1 MLALTLHAVKIE
13 RNLPFR
19 FDNGVFD
26 KHTKQTTTTMMTTTT
41 KTKEIIPFI
50 RPFLFDFGWPMPI
63 ERWWRWDERQIHTL
77 SMRAYLDEESIFFSF
92 FLSHTLSLL
101 RPLLL
106 LLLCSFLMI
115 LYNIYMCV
123 FASKPAP
130 IVKMNQYIEHV
141 CAWARIHRHA
151 VACGRIIYAISSLC
165 IYIW

>member
-1 MLALTLHAVKIE
+1 MKTIDYHHHWLMIMTMMCCCKKYFYTWMSSACALGIQAYTYFGSESRTDIYIMLALTLHAVKIE

-77 SMRAYLDEESIFFSF
+77 SMRAYLDEESIFFF
-92 FLSHTLSLL
+92 FLSFTHSIFATTSSSSSSLL
-101 RPLLL
+101 F
-106 LLLCSFLMI
+106 S
-115 LYNIYMCV
+115 ND
-123 FASKPAP
+123 
-130 IVKMNQYIEHV
+130 
-141 CAWARIHRHA
+141 
-151 VACGRIIYAISSLC
+151 SL
-165 IYIW
+165 